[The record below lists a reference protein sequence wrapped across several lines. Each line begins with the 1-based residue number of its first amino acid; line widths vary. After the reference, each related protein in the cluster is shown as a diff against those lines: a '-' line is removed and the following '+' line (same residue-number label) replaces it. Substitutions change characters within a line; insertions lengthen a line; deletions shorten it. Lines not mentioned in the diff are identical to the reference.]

1 MAFRTLEGY
10 LLELHTC
17 NDEHNGV
24 SLIYNIETCFGQEMT
39 PQEQGVCL
47 NLLLGTSELALVNQI
62 ATKLPRVKIAILQL
76 FSDIVDKQI
85 ITSYAARLQNAA
97 FQAMRGD
104 SIAVKNKAFALFD
117 TLIKMR
123 LNLEYVA
130 GADATPLSV
139 YIEGL
144 FRELQQSKSK
154 LSTARGN
161 CLSSLGLLADVN
173 GLTEEQAKKL
183 AALFMNTLAQE
194 INSVAKP
201 EPKLLEGI
209 FQGLRYFLNK
219 DAYAQLIPSNAKKK
233 VERLEFLFEC
243 IVLSIR
249 ATTDESRYNVLRAA
263 LALLTHHAPR
273 FRVYMK
279 QQCEEM
285 LEILLKLCAHKNDEI
300 RNKGGS
306 AFEAFMTQ
314 VCADI
319 GQVKANQDEAAHDKK
334 LFYFLLKF
342 FVLKL
347 DSNKTVDD
355 ITLSVRA
362 FGQLAIP
369 IVVYMGEPEL
379 VKFMQRL
386 LRTSD
391 RLYNGSPDEIESA
404 MRFFPSFMSSYALMI
419 QRDRKSVV

>member
-1 MAFRTLEGY
+1 M
-10 LLELHTC
+10 
-17 NDEHNGV
+17 
-24 SLIYNIETCFGQEMT
+24 
-39 PQEQGVCL
+39 
-47 NLLLGTSELALVNQI
+47 
-62 ATKLPRVKIAILQL
+62 
-76 FSDIVDKQI
+76 
-85 ITSYAARLQNAA
+85 
-97 FQAMRGD
+97 
-104 SIAVKNKAFALFD
+104 
-117 TLIKMR
+117 
-123 LNLEYVA
+123 
-130 GADATPLSV
+130 
-139 YIEGL
+139 
-144 FRELQQSKSK
+144 
-154 LSTARGN
+154 
-161 CLSSLGLLADVN
+161 
-173 GLTEEQAKKL
+173 
-183 AALFMNTLAQE
+183 
-194 INSVAKP
+194 
-201 EPKLLEGI
+201 
-209 FQGLRYFLNK
+209 
-219 DAYAQLIPSNAKKK
+219 
-233 VERLEFLFEC
+233 ERLEFLFEC

-419 QRDRKSVV
+419 QQLTRPNIDLSVLAQLRDMIGPFFKTFPNMVKKKRDRNYAALTQLFLVLFGKGVIFNQLIDQVVWYGLALTISQLPEHQTMGVAGVGSFQNKERRAYRQYCDLWHALLTVDRYQNFTKAAKKTLPKMQRIIYNTLISHTLKMLRTLTLDLRAAVPDDLIGPDDPSQEVAIASVQGDVGAPDRKSVV